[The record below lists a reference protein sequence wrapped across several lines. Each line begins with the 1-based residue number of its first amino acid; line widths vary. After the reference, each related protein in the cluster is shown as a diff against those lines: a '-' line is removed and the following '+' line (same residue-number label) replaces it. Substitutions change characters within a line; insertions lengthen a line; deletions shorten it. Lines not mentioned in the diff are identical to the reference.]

1 MAVGDDDTT
10 GVGVGVGPLC
20 GATLAVPPLPEHAV
34 SAAVPYTAN
43 SKKCRDVMRMLQSWL
58 IRG

>member
-1 MAVGDDDTT
+1 
-10 GVGVGVGPLC
+10 VGVGVGPLC

-43 SKKCRDVMRMLQSWL
+43 SKKCRDVMRMLQSSL